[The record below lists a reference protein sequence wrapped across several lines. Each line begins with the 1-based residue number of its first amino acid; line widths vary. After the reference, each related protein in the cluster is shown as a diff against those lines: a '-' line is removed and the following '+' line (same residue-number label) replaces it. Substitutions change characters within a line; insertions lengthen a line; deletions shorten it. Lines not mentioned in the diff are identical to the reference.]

1 MRNMMTSYK
10 LNTEFYGSSFQS
22 MKKVGYWRQMM

>member
-1 MRNMMTSYK
+1 MGNMTANYE